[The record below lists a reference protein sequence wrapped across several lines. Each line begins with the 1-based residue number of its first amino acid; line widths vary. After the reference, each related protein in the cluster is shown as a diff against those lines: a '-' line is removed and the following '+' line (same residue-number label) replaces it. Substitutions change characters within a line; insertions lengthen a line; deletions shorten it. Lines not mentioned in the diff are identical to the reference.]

1 MNKEHTQKSCS
12 CDSSQNVKNE
22 IPENVNQVTDAC
34 CDEATCDMFD
44 FMSDYVG
51 LKILHPGG
59 KNGTKQLL
67 EALRLKKGMKVLDI
81 ACGKGRNSVDM
92 AKTYG
97 CMVVG
102 IDILE
107 NSIEEARKY
116 AKKHNIEHQVSFMKA
131 DAENLPFPDNEFDI
145 TIAQAMLILVNNKS
159 KVVREALR
167 VLKPGGKSG
176 WTELSWKSQPDKEF
190 SNRASREI
198 CAKCI
203 ANVVTFDEWER
214 LFTESDFL
222 NIQVAQYNMDYR
234 GFFRMIQDEGFLNSL
249 NVMYRYMTRP
259 RIRNRMKR
267 LNTFF
272 KTYPEY
278 IGYGIY
284 TGTKPD

>member
-1 MNKEHTQKSCS
+1 MNTECSQESCS
-12 CDSSQNVKNE
+12 CNSGQDVKNE
-22 IPENVNQVTDAC
+22 IPENTVQETDTC
-34 CDEATCDMFD
+34 CNEETCDMFD

-59 KNGTKQLL
+59 KNATKQLL
-67 EALRLKKGMKVLDI
+67 VPLGLKKGMKVLDI
-81 ACGKGRNSVDM
+81 ACGKGRNSVDI
-92 AKTYG
+92 AKKYG

-107 NSIEEARKY
+107 SSIEEARQY
-116 AKKHNIEHQVSFMKA
+116 AKKHNVESLVSFIKA
-131 DAENLPFPDNEFDI
+131 YAENLPFPDNEFDI

-176 WTELSWKSQPDKEF
+176 WTELSWKSQPDNDF
-190 SNRASREI
+190 CNRASREI

-203 ANVVTFDEWER
+203 ANVVTFDEWKK
-214 LFTESDFL
+214 LFTDSGFL
-222 NIQVAQYNMDYR
+222 DVKVNRYDMNYR
-234 GFFRMIQDEGFLNSL
+234 GFFRMIQDEGFLNGL
-249 NVMYRYMTRP
+249 NVMCRYMTKP
-259 RIRNRMKR
+259 KIRNRMKK

-278 IGYGIY
+278 TGYGIY
-284 TGTKPD
+284 TGNKTK